1 MIQSWGK
8 ESKVEIYLD
17 KHDKQKVD
25 KIYYYPDV
33 NAESPMYSYLKLDDE
48 NELDFFNRVY
58 NALKK
63 EWGIVK

>member
-8 ESKVEIYLD
+8 ESKVEIYLG

-25 KIYYYPDV
+25 RVYYYPDV

-58 NALKK
+58 NELKK

>member
-1 MIQSWGK
+1 MIYSWGK

-17 KHDKQKVD
+17 KYDKQKVD

-33 NAESPMYSYLKLDDE
+33 NTGSPMYSYLKFDDE
-48 NELDFFNRVY
+48 NELNFFNRVY
-58 NALKK
+58 NELKK

>member
-1 MIQSWGK
+1 MIYSWGK

-17 KHDKQKVD
+17 KYDKQKVD

-33 NAESPMYSYLKLDDE
+33 NAGSPMNSYLKLDNE

-58 NALKK
+58 NELKK